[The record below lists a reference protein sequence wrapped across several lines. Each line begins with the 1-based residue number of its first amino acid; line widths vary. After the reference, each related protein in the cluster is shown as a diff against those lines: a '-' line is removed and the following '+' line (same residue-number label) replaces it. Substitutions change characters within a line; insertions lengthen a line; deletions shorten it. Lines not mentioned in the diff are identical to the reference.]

1 MEMTDTD
8 DDDPTDILKN
18 PTKISLRDWG
28 RILVR
33 VFVKMNRYSLPV
45 VSGGIAY
52 FLLLSLFP
60 AVGSIIS
67 IYGLFADPAI
77 ITDHINRLY
86 GLMPP
91 DVITL
96 LHEKARSIT
105 LKSDTSLGW
114 SAGLAL
120 AFSIYTTLLGM
131 KAIIKGINITYKL
144 KESRNI
150 LQFNIMAIFLT
161 AIFLLFFGMAVSV
174 IIILPVVFNFL
185 NIEVGGALP
194 FIRWP
199 VILVMLLLM
208 LSTIYRF
215 APSRKSPKWI
225 WLSPGSIFATLIWI
239 AGTVLFSL
247 YVEFYASYDRT
258 YGTLGAVV
266 IMMVWFWLT
275 GFIILLGAL
284 LNAETEIQTGHL
296 PRREE

>member
-1 MEMTDTD
+1 MEMTDIE

-18 PTKISLRDWG
+18 PTKISLRGWG
-28 RILVR
+28 HILVR

-67 IYGLFADPAI
+67 IYGLFADPAVI
-77 ITDHINRLY
+77 SDHISRLY

-91 DVITL
+91 DVITIL
-96 LHEKARSIT
+96 NEKAQSIT

-114 SAGLAL
+114 SAVLAL

-144 KESRNI
+144 KETRNI
-150 LQFNIMAIFLT
+150 LQFNIMALFLT
-161 AIFLLFFGMAVSV
+161 AIFLLFFGLAVSV

-247 YVEFYASYDRT
+247 YVEFYASYDKT

>member
-67 IYGLFADPAI
+67 IYGLFADPAVI
-77 ITDHINRLY
+77 SDHISRLY

-91 DVITL
+91 DVITIL
-96 LHEKARSIT
+96 NEKAQSIT
-105 LKSDTSLGW
+105 LKSDISLGW
-114 SAGLAL
+114 SAVLAL

-144 KESRNI
+144 KETRNI
-150 LQFNIMAIFLT
+150 LQFNIMALFLT
-161 AIFLLFFGMAVSV
+161 AIFLLFFGLAVSV

-247 YVEFYASYDRT
+247 YVEFYASYDKT